1 MREGMSTGDVII
13 GAIAGLGVVVMI
25 IVFFLVVKHV
35 LLKKEHDSE

>member
-13 GAIAGLGVVVMI
+13 GLIAGFGVIVMI

-35 LLKKEHDSE
+35 LLKKENDPD